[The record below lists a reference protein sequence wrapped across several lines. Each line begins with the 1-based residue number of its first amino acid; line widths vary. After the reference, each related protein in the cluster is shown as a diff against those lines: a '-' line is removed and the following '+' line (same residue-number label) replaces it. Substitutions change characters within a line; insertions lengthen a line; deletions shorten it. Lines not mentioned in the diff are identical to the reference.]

1 MILSIIIPVYNERET
16 LATVID
22 RVWAVDLSS
31 WGFEKELVV
40 VDDCSQDGTVEIA
53 RELSEQGLIR
63 LIRHS
68 VNQGKGAALQSGFAN
83 ARGEVILI

>member
-1 MILSIIIPVYNERET
+1 M
-16 LATVID
+16 
-22 RVWAVDLSS
+22 
-31 WGFEKELVV
+31 

-53 RELSEQGLIR
+53 GELSEQGLIR

-83 ARGEVILI
+83 ARGKSS